1 MAKFPRNESDIVDLA
16 RRVVAGLRDNSDD
29 FPEPPVDPAELRAV
43 VEEYVEAR
51 AAAQAA
57 AVAANE
63 RYAAKAAVLQNM
75 IDLVKANLRYAEFAA
90 KRDHAKLKQIGWGGR
105 KARTQLEAP
114 GQVRNLDTV
123 EEGVGWIRLDWK
135 KPREG
140 GKVASY
146 RIESRQRKQ
155 GGEWLQVETTARNDI
170 ELTEQEHGVELE
182 YQVIAFNKA
191 GEGVPSNAVLA
202 VL

>member
-1 MAKFPRNESDIVDLA
+1 MASFPRNESDIVKLA
-16 RRVVAGLRDNSDD
+16 QQMAAGLTENSDD

-43 VEEYVEAR
+43 LEEYAEAG
-51 AAAQAA
+51 AAAKFAA
-57 AVAANE
+57 AAATE

-75 IDLVKANLRYAEFAA
+75 IDLVKANIRYAEFAV
-90 KRDHAKLKQIGWGGR
+90 KRDHAKLKLIGWGGR
-105 KARTQLEAP
+105 RPRTPLEAP
-114 GQVRNLDTV
+114 GQVRSLDTV

-140 GKVASY
+140 GRVASY
-146 RIESRQRKQ
+146 RIESRNRKQ
-155 GGEWLQVETTARNDI
+155 REWRQVVTTAHDHI

-191 GEGVPSNAVLA
+191 GEGEPSNAVVA

>member
-16 RRVVAGLRDNSDD
+16 RRVMAGLRDNSDD

-43 VEEYVEAR
+43 VEEYVEAS

-63 RYAAKAAVLQNM
+63 RYSAKAAVLQNM

-105 KARTQLEAP
+105 KRRTQLEAP

-146 RIESRQRKQ
+146 RVESRNRKQ
-155 GGEWLQVETTARNDI
+155 REWHQVTTTPHSDI
-170 ELTEQEHGVELE
+170 KLTDQEHGIELE

-191 GEGVPSNAVLA
+191 GEGVPSNAVVA

>member
-43 VEEYVEAR
+43 LEEYVEAR
-51 AAAQAA
+51 AAAVAA

-105 KARTQLEAP
+105 KRRTQLEAP

-146 RIESRQRKQ
+146 RVESRNRKRR
-155 GGEWLQVETTARNDI
+155 EWHQLTTTPHSDI
-170 ELTEQEHGVELE
+170 KLTDQEHGIELE

-202 VL
+202 VP